1 MASKKSTPAPSNL
14 ARLPEGFTRLGSVT
28 AEAWFALQTGNVMRG
43 KLLGVFERADKRAKS
58 GKSEFFQV
66 ELTDSTEARYGRG
79 QKAVI
84 KTAQA
89 GGTVNFNCGPKSS
102 VLKDL
107 MADIRRGAE
116 FEVYVQVGEKLE
128 LQNGN
133 TMWDMVVGSNM
144 TRAPKALEEPDFGS
158 RGDGDVEKSEDETG
172 SED

>member
-1 MASKKSTPAPSNL
+1 MASKKSTPAPSNI

-28 AEAWFALQTGNVMRG
+28 AEAWFALQKGNVMRG

-58 GKSEFFQV
+58 GKSEFFQI

-84 KTAQA
+84 KTAA
-89 GGTVNFNCGPKSS
+89 SGATVNFNCGPKSS
-102 VLKDL
+102 ALKDL

-116 FEVYVQVGEKLE
+116 FEVYVQVGEKID

-144 TRAPKALEEPDFGS
+144 LRAPKALEEVDFAGS
-158 RGDGDVEKSEDETG
+158 GDSDADKSDDETG
-172 SED
+172 NED

>member
-28 AEAWFALQTGNVMRG
+28 AEAWFALQTGNVMR
-43 KLLGVFERADKRAKS
+43 